1 MARKNVTVSLRKPPP
16 VESLTLVSNDQDEP
30 VAIEAATP
38 ATAASWVAPRM
49 PQFWGEQVAGPRGE
63 SFQECTLHLEPE
75 LARKLAMRCIEEDRN
90 PSKFVADAVGAA
102 LRRERPPM
110 PLPIRVARAV
120 VRMLRE
126 GSPLVAAVLDA

>member
-16 VESLTLVSNDQDEP
+16 VESLTLVSNDRDAPAELDLAP
-30 VAIEAATP
+30 AAQPT
-38 ATAASWVAPRM
+38 SWVAPRM
-49 PQFWGEQVAGPRGE
+49 PQFWGEQVSGPRGE

-102 LRRERPPM
+102 LGRERPPVS
-110 PLPIRVARAV
+110 LPIRVARAV

>member
-16 VESLTLVSNDQDEP
+16 VESLTLVSSDHEEP
-30 VAIEAATP
+30 AGLEAVSP
-38 ATAASWVAPRM
+38 AHPSWVAPRT
-49 PQFWGEQVAGPRGE
+49 PQFWGEQVSGPRGE

-102 LRRERPPM
+102 LGRERPPVS
-110 PLPIRVARAV
+110 LPIRVARAV